1 MLACRLASRLAAN
14 APSRYGAQRQ
24 SVVSAQQDTTLTPT
38 SALVAAFAE
47 PANSV
52 LAASNSVLAACKKHP
67 LLAAVFCA
75 TLKDSSCDVAT
86 QRTMNPEGAPWDW
99 RRTAIFATFGATFVG
114 AWQYWLFSVVVP
126 RVIPMSAGFAA
137 APLRQKLTDT
147 VGLRS
152 IALFVAVENLFN
164 QPFGHFPTL
173 YAIKYRLTHGT
184 ASLAVSAAAGV
195 SEARRNFFDDNVNSC
210 AVWVPA
216 TLINGLFVPV
226 WARVPFMNLC
236 GCGWTCFMSYTKGA
250 PDADADPISEIPAPL
265 VGRRPAFS

>member
-1 MLACRLASRLAAN
+1 MIAARLVGRLATAHAESRPLQA
-14 APSRYGAQRQ
+14 YGAKRQ
-24 SVVSAQQDTTLTPT
+24 SVASAKHAYPA
-38 SALVAAFAE
+38 SALSSAVLE
-47 PANSV
+47 PARS
-52 LAASNSVLAACKKHP
+52 ALAACKRHP
-67 LLAAVFCA
+67 LMAAVFCA

-86 QRTMNPEGAPWDW
+86 QRTMSPDDPWDW
-99 RRTAIFATFGATFVG
+99 RRSAIFATFGATFVG
-114 AWQYWLFSVVVP
+114 AWQYFLFSIVVP
-126 RVIPMSAGFAA
+126 RCIPLSAGFAA
-137 APLRQKLTDT
+137 APLRAKLADT

-184 ASLAVSAAAGV
+184 ASLADSAAAGV

-250 PDADADPISEIPAPL
+250 PDADADPIGEIPAPL

>member
-173 YAIKYRLTHGT
+173 YAIKYRLTHGG
-184 ASLAVSAAAGV
+184 ASLGDSVGAGV
-195 SEARRNFFDDNVNSC
+195 ADARRNFVEDNINSC

-216 TLINGLFVPV
+216 TIINGLFVPV

-236 GCGWTCFMSYTKGA
+236 GCGWTSFISYTKGA
-250 PDADADPISEIPAPL
+250 PDADADPIAAPPL
-265 VGRRPAFS
+265 PFAQRQPVFS

>member
-38 SALVAAFAE
+38 SALVAAFAQ
-47 PANSV
+47 PA
-52 LAASNSVLAACKKHP
+52 NSVLAACKKHP

-86 QRTMNPEGAPWDW
+86 QRTMTPDAPWDW
-99 RRTAIFATFGATFVG
+99 RRTAIFATFGATYVG

-173 YAIKYRLTHGT
+173 YAIKYRLTHGG
-184 ASLAVSAAAGV
+184 ASLGDSVGAGV
-195 SEARRNFFDDNVNSC
+195 ADARRNFVEDNINSC

-216 TLINGLFVPV
+216 TIINGLFVPV

-236 GCGWTCFMSYTKGA
+236 GCGWTSFMSYTKGA
-250 PDADADPISEIPAPL
+250 PDADADPIAAPPL
-265 VGRRPAFS
+265 PFAQRQPVFS